1 MLPGSTRHLHHLLH
15 RLGSEFWL
23 PLPLVGLLFGM
34 GGQWVTEQALSQP
47 RPLEQPLTITSQ
59 QQATLVLDIL
69 AIEAEIRVNRGYTKV
84 DVTTSSPVLRK
95 LEYEFTELD
104 PDQVTFNLAQEL
116 GLTTQQVE
124 RLTRYRFSD

>member
-1 MLPGSTRHLHHLLH
+1 MLLGRARHLHHLLH
-15 RLGSEFWL
+15 KLGLEFWL
-23 PLPLVGLLFGM
+23 PLPLVGLSFWV

-47 RPLEQPLTITSQ
+47 RPLDQPLTITSQ

-69 AIEAEIRVNRGYTKV
+69 AIEAEIRMNRGYTKV

-95 LEYEFTELD
+95 LEYEFAELD
-104 PDQVTFNLAQEL
+104 PNEVTLNLAQQL

-124 RLTRYRFSD
+124 RLTRYRFSE

>member
-1 MLPGSTRHLHHLLH
+1 M
-15 RLGSEFWL
+15 
-23 PLPLVGLLFGM
+23 PLPLVGLSFWV
-34 GGQWVTEQALSQP
+34 GGQWITEQALSQP
-47 RPLEQPLTITSQ
+47 RPLDQPLTITSQ

-69 AIEAEIRVNRGYTKV
+69 AIEAEIRTNRGYTKV

-95 LEYEFTELD
+95 LEYEFAELD
-104 PDQVTFNLAQEL
+104 PNEVTLNLARQL